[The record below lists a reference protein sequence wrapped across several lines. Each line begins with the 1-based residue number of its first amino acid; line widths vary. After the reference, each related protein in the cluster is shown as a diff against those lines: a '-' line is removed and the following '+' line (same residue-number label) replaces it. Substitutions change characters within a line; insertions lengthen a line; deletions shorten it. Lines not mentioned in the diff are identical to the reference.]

1 MRKLL
6 VCSQKG
12 GVGKTTTA
20 ITLAGATALSGT
32 RVLLLDADPL
42 SNIAS
47 ALNLLEH
54 FQRQTLRDVGIDL
67 PGVIVTNVVPGVDVL
82 SPYDAGGCSDD
93 DLDGVLALLNTPALE
108 EHYGCVVVDSPPFM
122 GPNPGQLISACDEFL
137 LVMRAEAMAYRTL
150 PAFLELMQRSK
161 TATQH
166 PIKMRGILLTLPE
179 GEEVGARWERELRG
193 RLGTRVLPQV
203 IPHDEAVTQ
212 ASMAYQIISHANVQG
227 PAAEAYRSV
236 AETLELPTPSRD
248 HIERISTV
256 SALQLALS
264 QSKATQ
270 RKPVVVAPPTPAP
283 APAPAPVARPRPSTG
298 PITPVPL
305 APRPVLPAARR
316 PEPVHLPE
324 PEHTPPAAPAPTPRA
339 PVPRVPTTGLPTP
352 RVVRHATP
360 ATPPPVSAP
369 LAEPVAEAPNSGFPL
384 WMAVGCAM
392 LAIGVGIGLRFAP
405 LNALLPITVGI
416 VVGALVLVVMKLSG
430 TQDAPRP
437 APVAQPAAPIVP
449 SLASNHEPQRPSSSR
464 RLSGLN
470 RRLKATPRDPRA
482 N

>member
-20 ITLAGATALSGT
+20 ISLAGATALSGT

-54 FQRQTLRDVGIDL
+54 FQRQLLRDVGIDL
-67 PGVIVTNVVPGVDVL
+67 PGVLVTNVVPGVDVL
-82 SPYDAGGCSDD
+82 SPYDAGGCSDE
-93 DLDGVLALLNTPALE
+93 DLDSILAMLRTPALE

-161 TATQH
+161 NATQH

-179 GEEVGARWERELRG
+179 GEEIGARWERELRG

-203 IPHDEAVTQ
+203 VPHDEAVTQ
-212 ASMAYQIISHANVQG
+212 ASLTYQVITHANVKG
-227 PAAEAYRSV
+227 PAAEAYLSV
-236 AETLELPTPSRD
+236 AETLELASANRD
-248 HIERISTV
+248 HVERVSTV
-256 SALQLALS
+256 SALQLALT
-264 QSKATQ
+264 QSKAA
-270 RKPVVVAPPTPAP
+270 RKTVAAARATPPAP
-283 APAPAPVARPRPSTG
+283 TVSPVTAPAAGTRPAGPRS
-298 PITPVPL
+298 TPVPL
-305 APRPVLPAARR
+305 APRPVQPAVRK
-316 PEPVHLPE
+316 PEPVAE
-324 PEHTPPAAPAPTPRA
+324 PEFVPA
-339 PVPRVPTTGLPTP
+339 PVPRVPASQLPPP
-352 RVVRHATP
+352 RVVRATP
-360 ATPPPVSAP
+360 SPAAAAPVAPPV
-369 LAEPVAEAPNSGFPL
+369 AEPVPEMVANQGFPM
-384 WMAVGCAM
+384 WMAVGCAV
-392 LAIGVGIGLRFAP
+392 LAIGVGVGLRFAP

-416 VVGALVLVVMKLSG
+416 VVGLLVLVVMKLSVS
-430 TQDAPRP
+430 QDSPPSSA
-437 APVAQPAAPIVP
+437 VAQPATPYSPSPLAAGHAAP
-449 SLASNHEPQRPSSSR
+449 SPSSAR
-464 RLSGLN
+464 RLSSLK
-470 RRLKATPRDPRA
+470 RRLKVTPRDPRA